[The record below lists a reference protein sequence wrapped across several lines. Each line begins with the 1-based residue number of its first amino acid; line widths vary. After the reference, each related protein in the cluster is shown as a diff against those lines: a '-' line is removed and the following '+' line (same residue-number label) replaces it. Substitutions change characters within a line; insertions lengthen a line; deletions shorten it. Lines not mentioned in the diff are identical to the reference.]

1 MTKALGELVT
11 HSELFNLGRHT
22 MINNVEVQRF
32 LQLFKGKSNTYVKN
46 ELPKE
51 KPQAGEKI
59 KTKITNNEGKVD
71 KDLLAHHLEGEYGV
85 GICPVNAEGKCY
97 FGVLD
102 IDYYKSK
109 IRKVLQFI
117 REYQLP
123 LIPFRSKSGGL
134 HVYLMLSKSVS
145 AKTMRETLNLI
156 SYYFCLDI
164 IYGKGKVEVFPKQD
178 KAEGFGSS
186 VTLPYFNAENPLQ
199 GMSLHLYTYS
209 LVLTELHI
217 WSTTLSSSGTS
228 KVIFT

>member
-1 MTKALGELVT
+1 
-11 HSELFNLGRHT
+11 

-71 KDLLAHHLEGEYGV
+71 KDLMSHHLEGDYGV

-117 REYQLP
+117 REYQRGRS
-123 LIPFRSKSGGL
+123 FRYKL
-134 HVYLMLSKSVS
+134 
-145 AKTMRETLNLI
+145 
-156 SYYFCLDI
+156 
-164 IYGKGKVEVFPKQD
+164 
-178 KAEGFGSS
+178 
-186 VTLPYFNAENPLQ
+186 
-199 GMSLHLYTYS
+199 
-209 LVLTELHI
+209 
-217 WSTTLSSSGTS
+217 
-228 KVIFT
+228 